1 MLEMT
6 ATARCAYTGPLY
18 CLHLMLPP
26 LDKQALSLSRLPPQR
41 RTRRWNDDTVMRRTL
56 PPSTT
61 GGACTADDRL
71 RRTRD
76 LGLCRL
82 PSLPLPVRLAAE
94 SATDAALSSVTETAA
109 VLDALSRLGRAASC
123 CSTCVVAT

>member
-1 MLEMT
+1 MT
-6 ATARCAYTGPLY
+6 RRAYTTPVYG
-18 CLHLMLPP
+18 LHISTII
-26 LDKQALSLSRLPPQR
+26 LDKPALSLLRPRR
-41 RTRRWNDDTVMRRTL
+41 RTRLWNDDTVMRRTL

-82 PSLPLPVRLAAE
+82 PSPPAPVRLAAE
-94 SATDAALSSVTETAA
+94 SATDAALSSVTKTAA
-109 VLDALSRLGRAASC
+109 VLDALSRLGRASC
-123 CSTCVVAT
+123 CSTWSVAT